1 MKKIVLFIAL
11 SFIAFSC
18 DKDKVEE
25 NTYSGGSFVSF
36 EKISSTSLSVTE
48 GGGAYN
54 LKVTISKEQSSDV
67 NVALN
72 IVVLTQGGVNYE
84 IASNQV
90 TIPAGQLSGNLT
102 ITPVNDDLNTPS
114 TVIKVSILSVNPG
127 IIIGLSEV
135 GSYEKTITLVNDD
148 CPTQYGY
155 WFGSLS
161 IEDVGYETTP
171 GSGSANSNG
180 ACDKLIVTN
189 DLPAIGDGGVPAN
202 LNTIYELIFTPTNA
216 SGSQGFVVVNET
228 PSRTGLQNGTVTA
241 VYSATGTYDT
251 ATGEISLD
259 YSLDAKSN
267 ATGAIL
273 GNYYTGVNVIRL
285 P

>member
-1 MKKIVLFIAL
+1 MKKIVLFIVL

-36 EKISSTSLSVTE
+36 EKISSTSLSVPE
-48 GGGAYN
+48 DGGAYN

-72 IVVLTQGGVNYE
+72 IVVLTEGGVNYE
-84 IASNQV
+84 IVSNQV

-114 TVIKVSILSVNPG
+114 TVIKVSISSVNPG

-161 IEDVGYETTP
+161 IEDVGYGSTP
-171 GSGSANSNG
+171 GSGSANING
-180 ACDKLIVTN
+180 DCDKLIVDN
-189 DLPAIGDGGVPAN
+189 NLPGIGSAT
-202 LNTIYELIFTPTNA
+202 NTIYELIFTPTNP
-216 SGSQGFVVVNET
+216 SGSQGTVVVNET
-228 PSRTGLQNGTVTA
+228 PSRTGLSASGVAVTA
-241 VYSATGTYDT
+241 VYSAFGTYDT
-251 ATGEISLD
+251 STGEIIID
-259 YSLDAKSN
+259 YSLDAKSD

-273 GNYYTGVNVIRL
+273 GTYYTGTNVIRL